1 MNAYYERISL
11 GPDINNLTSTRILKI
26 IKRGKGFIIRVLS
39 FNQCNSLSILIKSK
53 CNINSAILKSR
64 G

>member
-1 MNAYYERISL
+1 MNSSIKRMGQINAYSEYISF

-39 FNQCNSLSILIKSK
+39 FNQNYSLSIPTKV
-53 CNINSAILKSR
+53 NET
-64 G
+64 

>member
-1 MNAYYERISL
+1 MNAYCEYISL

-39 FNQCNSLSILIKSK
+39 FNQCNSLFVL
-53 CNINSAILKSR
+53 
-64 G
+64 